1 MVINLDAAN
10 NSGSG
15 TTWKNLITDTNFTIT
30 TGTFQ
35 DSGGI
40 QSILFNGST
49 FVDIGKPIPSGSN
62 FTKEAWVYARVVDSS
77 RNIISSSSNVF
88 WNNGSTLYGGVAN
101 QYFQVTSANFP
112 AGEWRHVVLTFDDA
126 NNTMRLYINGV
137 QVSQNTG
144 VMQSYVNE
152 TERIGAHFGIAPVS
166 FWDGKIAKVKVY
178 TTALCAAQ
186 VVSSFN
192 TDAPT
197 FVIPTTTSSPC
208 VTSSSVTESAGV
220 VSVSGNATSA
230 GTSAVTDRGF
240 VYGTSTAPTI
250 SNSKISIGAGT
261 GVFSGTS
268 PTLSSGTYYF
278 RAFATNSVGT
288 TYGAQTSVT
297 IVAPSLSPT
306 SQTIS
311 GSVNGA
317 ISNSSTITAS
327 NFTGAVTYAVTSGS
341 LPAGL
346 ALNSSTGVISGTP
359 TASSSSTITVTGTG
373 ATAGSST
380 TSVTFAIAAVAP
392 SAPVINSITAGD
404 GQLSVNFTA
413 ASNGGSA
420 ITNYKYSI
428 NGSTYIAFSPAVT
441 TSPLVITGLTNST
454 SYPVTIKAVNA
465 INDSSASNS
474 ISATPVAVVVPTDSG
489 GSSSSSSPTPTTT
502 PTPTP
507 TPSATASVKPRVER
521 INTNPLNIPIPGIE
535 VNRNLIPG
543 SRSNP
548 EQLTKTNIEQLSEI
562 LKPKVVDLGKTLTDL
577 NFDVPKALQLITNTE
592 DKKVVDLASL
602 VTNGGQTQSS
612 RLVIVN
618 NTSAQVVT
626 ASGGVLAVQ
635 AKDGVDLVPV
645 NNLGRVQMVRN
656 NTVETQGSG
665 LAPNSEFAV
674 YLFSEP
680 TLLGIGKTDAQGNY
694 FASFPVTGEL
704 PIGDHTLQI
713 NGELTNGQVS
723 SVSLPV
729 SIVESVAA
737 ANSKAMP
744 KTILIDA
751 DPVDEAL
758 DAVYWL
764 FFVLLV
770 IVLLA
775 VLTNRQKFFFFLYRK
790 KN

>member
-1 MVINLDAAN
+1 M
-10 NSGSG
+10 
-15 TTWKNLITDTNFTIT
+15 
-30 TGTFQ
+30 
-35 DSGGI
+35 
-40 QSILFNGST
+40 
-49 FVDIGKPIPSGSN
+49 
-62 FTKEAWVYARVVDSS
+62 
-77 RNIISSSSNVF
+77 
-88 WNNGSTLYGGVAN
+88 
-101 QYFQVTSANFP
+101 
-112 AGEWRHVVLTFDDA
+112 TFDDQL
-126 NNTMRLYINGV
+126 NTMRLYIDGV
-137 QVSQNTG
+137 EVGENTNVS
-144 VMQSYVNE
+144 QSYVQE
-152 TERIGAHFGIAPVS
+152 VERIGSHVSGSTPVS
-166 FWDGKIAKVKVY
+166 FWRGKIAKVKIY

-197 FVIPTTTSSPC
+197 FGRTATTSKPC
-208 VTSSSVTESAGV
+208 VTSSSVTESTGV
-220 VSVSGNATSA
+220 VSVSGH
-230 GTSAVTDRGF
+230 VTLDGLSSVTERGF
-240 VYGTSTAPTI
+240 VYGTSVSPII
-250 SNSKISIGAGT
+250 SNNKILIGSGT

-297 IVAPSLSPT
+297 IVARSLSPT

-373 ATAGSST
+373 ATAGSAT
-380 TSVTFAIAAVAP
+380 TSVTFAITAVAP

-465 INDSSASNS
+465 INPSSASNS

-489 GSSSSSSPTPTTT
+489 GSSSSSSSTPTTT

-521 INTNPLNIPIPGIE
+521 INTNPLDIAPSVPE
-535 VNRNLIPG
+535 VIRNLVPG
-543 SRSNP
+543 SRVNP
-548 EQLTKTNIEQLSEI
+548 ENLIKTTIQQLSEI
-562 LKPKVVDLGKTLTDL
+562 LKPKIIDLTTSNIDSK
-577 NFDVPKALQLITNTE
+577 FEPAQALQLVNSQ
-592 DKKVVDLASL
+592 DKKVVDLPSS

-612 RLVIVN
+612 RIVIVDN
-618 NTSAQVVT
+618 SSAQVIT
-626 ASGGVLAVQ
+626 TSGGVLAVE
-635 AKDGVDLVPV
+635 AKSGTSSIPVDER
-645 NNLGRVQMVRN
+645 GRVQMVKN
-656 NTVETQGSG
+656 NSVETQGAG

-680 TLLGIGKTDAQGNY
+680 TLLGIGLTDSQGRF
-694 FASFPVTGEL
+694 FASFPVEKEL
-704 PIGDHTLQI
+704 PLGDHTLQV
-713 NGELTNGQVS
+713 NGILLDGKAS
-723 SVSLPV
+723 SVSMPV
-729 SIVESVAA
+729 SVVDSIQI
-737 ANSKAMP
+737 ANTQAMP
-744 KTILIDA
+744 KTIFVDVN
-751 DPVDEAL
+751 PVDNAL
-758 DAVYWL
+758 NAVYWI
-764 FFVLLV
+764 FFVLLAML
-770 IVLLA
+770 ILIA
-775 VLTNRQKFFFFLYRK
+775 LTNRQKFVIFM
-790 KN
+790 KNRIRSNK